1 MQRCQW
7 IASKP
12 DFYIRYHDEIWGKP
26 EHDDLL
32 LFKWL
37 VLETFHV
44 GLSWQLI
51 LSKEKAF
58 EQAFDQFDYQKI
70 ANYQQDKV
78 ETLLNNEKIIRHRG
92 KIEATIT
99 NALAFIKIQKD
110 FGSFDKYIW
119 HFTNRQVV
127 LRPESQKLPKTVS
140 KLSDAVTCSLKEYG
154 FKFVGSVTIYSYLQA
169 IGVINDHDADCAFR
183 LK

>member
-7 IASKP
+7 VANKP
-12 DFYIRYHDEIWGKP
+12 DYYIQYHDKIWGKP

-37 VLETFHV
+37 VLETFHI

-51 LSKEKAF
+51 LSKEQAF
-58 EQAFDQFDYQKI
+58 EQAFDQFDYRKI
-70 ANYQQDKV
+70 ANYQEDKV
-78 ETLLNNEKIIRHRG
+78 EALLKNEKIIRHRG

-99 NALAFIKIQKD
+99 NAQAFIKIQQD
-110 FGSFDKYIW
+110 FGSFDNYIW
-119 HFTNRQVV
+119 HFTNGQLV
-127 LRPESQKLPKTVS
+127 LRPKSQKEPKTAS
-140 KLSDAVTCSLKEYG
+140 KLSDEVARSLKNYG
-154 FKFVGSVTIYSYLQA
+154 LKFVGSVTIYSYLQA
-169 IGVINDHDADCAFR
+169 IGVINDHDADCTFR